1 MELRHIPIDELRP
14 AAINM
19 RHSKRPP
26 DIDDILPSIRARGI
40 LQPLLVRPVE
50 AEPNAYEIVAGR
62 RRYFSAK
69 AVREEQGEVEPLPC
83 AVMEPGDDAAALE
96 ASLIENIARLDPD
109 EMSQYECFARLT
121 REGKSVADI
130 AATFGLTELM
140 VKRRLALGTLIAP
153 IREAYRA
160 EKIDAASIRHL
171 TLASQAK
178 QKEWW
183 KLWKADRSA
192 CPTRHR
198 LKQWL
203 FGGQSIATG
212 AALFPLDTYEG
223 EIVADLFGEDGY
235 FADPD
240 FFWRKQGEAIAA
252 KADALREAGWSEVIV
267 MEPGDRFPVWDYE
280 KVPKKKGGKV
290 YVEVSGR
297 GEVSFHEGYLS
308 RVEARRRAKK
318 ENAEDGAA
326 AASSARP
333 GVTKAMRNYLELHRH
348 AAVRAELLDHPGI
361 ALRLMLA
368 HAIAGSALWQVTPE
382 PQKAASDAI
391 AKSLAANVAECAFRG
406 WQANIRALLGLSDE
420 RENLT
425 APHGDVEATVA
436 LFAKLL
442 MLNDEE
448 VMNVLVTV
456 MGETLQVGSA
466 AVEALAVVLKR
477 DMGPV
482 WEPDE
487 AFFELLRDR
496 STINAMLADIAGKS
510 VADQNV
516 AEKASVQKQI
526 IRDCLAGTNG
536 RTKVTTWLPRWM
548 HVPARAYRDDG
559 GFAPAEAWHRVAGY
573 FGKM

>member
-19 RHSKRPP
+19 RHGKRPP

-40 LQPLLVRPVE
+40 LQPLLVRPVAAE
-50 AEPNAYEIVAGR
+50 ANLYEIVAGR

-69 AVREEQGEVEPLPC
+69 AVKEEQGEVEPLPC

-183 KLWKADRSA
+183 KLWKTDRSA
-192 CPTRHR
+192 CPTGHR

-223 EIVADLFGEDGY
+223 EIVTDLFGEEGY

-240 FFWRKQGEAIAA
+240 LFWRKQGEAIAA

-267 MEPGDRFPVWDYE
+267 MEPGEHFPAWDYE

-308 RVEARRRAKK
+308 RAEARRKAKHEGAGNDAAELRA
-318 ENAEDGAA
+318 
-326 AASSARP
+326 ARP
-333 GVTKAMRNYLELHRH
+333 EVTKAMRNYIELHRH

-368 HAIAGSALWQVTPE
+368 HVIAGSALWQVTPE

-391 AKSLAANVAECAFRG
+391 AKSLAANVAERAFRG
-406 WQANIRALLGLSDE
+406 WQANIRALLGLPEE

-425 APHGDVEATVA
+425 APHGDAEATIA

-448 VMNVLVTV
+448 VMNVLATV

-482 WEPDE
+482 WEPD
-487 AFFELLRDR
+487 APFFELLRDR

-536 RTKVTTWLPRWM
+536 RAKVGTWLPRWM
-548 HVPARAYRDDG
+548 HVPARAYREDG
-559 GFAPAEAWHRVAGY
+559 DFAPAEAWHRVAGY
-573 FGKM
+573 FGKA

>member
-19 RHSKRPP
+19 RHGKRPP
-26 DIDDILPSIRARGI
+26 EIDDILPSIRARGI

-50 AEPNAYEIVAGR
+50 AEANAYEIVAGR

-69 AVREEQGEVEPLPC
+69 AVKDEQGEVEPLPC

-153 IREAYRA
+153 IRAAYRA
-160 EKIDAASIRHL
+160 KKVDAESIRHL
-171 TLASQAK
+171 TLASQTK

-183 KLWKADRSA
+183 KLWKDDRSA
-192 CPTRHR
+192 CPVGHR

-223 EIVADLFGEDGY
+223 GIVTDLFGEEGY

-240 FFWRKQGEAIAA
+240 LFWRRQGEAIAV
-252 KADALREAGWSEVIV
+252 KAEALREAGWAEVIV
-267 MEPGDRFPVWDYE
+267 MEPGEHFASWDHE

-297 GEVSFHEGYLS
+297 GEVRFHEGYLS
-308 RVEARRRAKK
+308 RAEARRKAKK
-318 ENAEDGAA
+318 EGAEGGAEA
-326 AASSARP
+326 TLSARP
-333 GVTKAMRNYLELHRH
+333 EVTKAMRNYLELHRH
-348 AAVRAELLDHPGI
+348 AAIRAELLDHPGI
-361 ALRLMLA
+361 ALRLMIA
-368 HAIAGSALWQVTPE
+368 HAIAGSALWNVTPE

-391 AKSLAANVAECAFRG
+391 AKSLAANVAETAFRG
-406 WQANIRALLGLSDE
+406 WRANILALLGLPQE
-420 RENLT
+420 RDSVT
-425 APHGDVEATVA
+425 APYGDEETTAA

-442 MLNDEE
+442 TLTDEE

-466 AVEALAVVLKR
+466 AVEALAVMLKL

-482 WEPDE
+482 WEPD
-487 AFFELLRDR
+487 APFFELLRDR
-496 STINAMLADIAGKS
+496 GTINAMLAEVAGKS
-510 VADQNV
+510 IADQNV

-526 IRDCLAGTNG
+526 IRDCLAGANG
-536 RTKVTTWLPRWM
+536 RAKVDTWLPRWM
-548 HVPARAYRDDG
+548 HVPAQAYREDG
-559 GFAPAEAWHRVAGY
+559 GFLPAEAWHRVAGY
-573 FGKM
+573 FEKA